1 MAKELIV
8 KAPTIEEAKAK
19 LVGAL
24 GVPAESIRFEV
35 IAEPVKKT
43 FGLFG
48 GADAEVK
55 GTVVG
60 SPAEAARVFL
70 LDVLAKM
77 GVADATVTI
86 EEKNET
92 CTLLVEG
99 EDLGFIIGRR
109 GETLDALQY
118 LVGLVANRVDN
129 SYYRINIDIGN
140 YREKREK
147 TLIALAKKIGGQ
159 AARTG
164 RRTSLEP
171 MNPYERRI
179 IHTAVQDIEGATSW
193 SVGSDAARHVVI
205 GPSDDNPMKEQRA
218 SRRRRS
224 RGGRGNSAAAG
235 ENAGDA
241 TERPRRERPARGED
255 GVAPGRPVRQFVP
268 RSNPLPMADGGSLPQ
283 KTESEAERSAS
294 LYGRID
300 L

>member
-8 KAPTIEEAKAK
+8 NAASVEAAKAM
-19 LVGAL
+19 LIEQL
-24 GVPAESIRFEV
+24 GVPAESIRFDV
-35 IAEPVKKT
+35 LTEPVKKT

-48 GADAEVK
+48 GSDAQVK
-55 GTVVG
+55 GTVVS
-60 SPAEAARVFL
+60 SPAEAARLFL
-70 LDVLAKM
+70 LNVLEKM
-77 GVADATVTI
+77 GVADVTVTI
-86 EEKNET
+86 EEKDET
-92 CTLLVEG
+92 CFLLVEG

-109 GETLDALQY
+109 GETLDSLQY

-147 TLIALAKKIGGQ
+147 TLVALAKKIGGQ

-179 IHTAVQDIEGATSW
+179 IHTTVQEIEGAVSW

-205 GPSDDNPMKEQRA
+205 GPSDDNPVKEQRA

-224 RGGRGNSAAAG
+224 RKGNG
-235 ENAGDA
+235 ERKEGA
-241 TERPRRERPARGED
+241 RENTVSGESPARKEET
-255 GVAPGRPVRQFVP
+255 VAPGRPVRQFVP
-268 RSNPLPMADGGSLPQ
+268 RSNPLPMADGASLPQ

>member
-19 LVGAL
+19 LVEQL

-35 IAEPVKKT
+35 LTEPVKKT
-43 FGLFG
+43 LGLFG

-55 GTVVG
+55 GTVTG
-60 SPAEAARVFL
+60 FPAEAARVFL
-70 LDVLAKM
+70 LDVLKEM

-86 EEKNET
+86 EEKDDT
-92 CTLLVEG
+92 CVLAVEG

-147 TLIALAKKIGGQ
+147 TLVALAKKIGGQ

-179 IHTAVQDIEGATSW
+179 IHTTVQDIEGAISW
-193 SVGSDAARHVVI
+193 SVGSDTARHVVI
-205 GPSDDNPMKEQRA
+205 GPSDDNPMKEQRV
-218 SRRRRS
+218 SRRRR
-224 RGGRGNSAAAG
+224 GRGKGNSNAAG
-235 ENAGDA
+235 ETTGEN

-268 RSNPLPMADGGSLPQ
+268 RSNPLPMADGATVPQ
-283 KTESEAERSAS
+283 KTESEKERSAS

>member
-1 MAKELIV
+1 MAKELTV
-8 KAPTIEEAKAK
+8 EAKEK
-19 LVGAL
+19 LVAAL
-24 GVPAESIRFEV
+24 GVPAENIRFEV

-43 FGLFG
+43 LGLFG

-55 GTVVG
+55 GTITG
-60 SPAEAARVFL
+60 SPAEAARAFL

-77 GVADATVTI
+77 GVEQAEVTI

-92 CTLLVEG
+92 CILTVEG

-147 TLIALAKKIGGQ
+147 TLVSLAKKIGGQ

-179 IHTAVQDIEGATSW
+179 IHTTVQDIEGATSW

-205 GPSDDNPMKEQRA
+205 GPSDDNPVKEQRA
-218 SRRRRS
+218 QRRRRN
-224 RGGRGNSAAAG
+224 RGGKSGGAEHT
-235 ENAGDA
+235 EN
-241 TERPRRERPARGED
+241 RSERPARREE

-268 RSNPLPMADGGSLPQ
+268 RSNPLPMADGASLPQ